1 MNTMKQFGRL
11 ENRKL
16 KAEPAEGNKGC
27 REPNIFCGNGL
38 NRDNTLEKRQE
49 VDFTAETREGQHIK
63 LKMVKMEALV
73 KPEQAGGEVTG
84 VCREDDTEV
93 GNCSDGEEEIIDCL
107 SGDEDMPEVYSEDS
121 DDNDI
126 EIEEVSGEFP
136 DHNALLRPDGL
147 NIKSEIGCSGNKAI
161 LPEDSKAKVIG
172 NDIEQVMKMEEVK
185 VESKHKQD
193 NRTEEEE
200 EDSDTDRASWHQR
213 PQDVSLFTQFQCQG
227 SNQTNLKE
235 NLVLE
240 TIPGLL
246 KESEEISK
254 PRKSSKFVKNTSLAV
269 NKEAALAE
277 QHFEHSSK
285 GKEDKQHFEHSSKGK
300 EENIGKSKSEKKE
313 RRCQTKERKS
323 DKKEKSAG
331 TGVKNTPTLV
341 QVERDSRSEKNSKP
355 FSKTSTSERAIKL
368 TPK

>member
-107 SGDEDMPEVYSEDS
+107 SGDEDMSEVYSEDS

-126 EIEEVSGEFP
+126 EIEEVTGEFP
-136 DHNALLRPDGL
+136 DHKALLRPDGP
-147 NIKSEIGCSGNKAI
+147 NIKSEFGCSGNEAI
-161 LPEDSKAKVIG
+161 LAEDSKAKVNG
-172 NDIEQVMKMEEVK
+172 KDVKQVMKMEEVK
-185 VESKHKQD
+185 VKSKHKQD
-193 NRTEEEE
+193 TGTEEEE

-213 PQDVSLFTQFQCQG
+213 LRDVSLVTLVQCQG
-227 SNQTNLKE
+227 SNTNLKE

-269 NKEAALAE
+269 NKEAALAK

-300 EENIGKSKSEKKE
+300 EENIGKSKSKKKE
-313 RRCQTKERKS
+313 RSCQTKERKS
-323 DKKEKSAG
+323 DKKE
-331 TGVKNTPTLV
+331 
-341 QVERDSRSEKNSKP
+341 
-355 FSKTSTSERAIKL
+355 
-368 TPK
+368 